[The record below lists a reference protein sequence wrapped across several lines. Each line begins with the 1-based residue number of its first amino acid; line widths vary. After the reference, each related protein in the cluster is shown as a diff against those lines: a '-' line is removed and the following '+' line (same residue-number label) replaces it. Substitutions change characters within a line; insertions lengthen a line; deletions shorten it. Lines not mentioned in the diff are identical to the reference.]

1 MSALLIILKH
11 LELALRLHAAA
22 PWLDAQAALAHVEA
36 AEAAATDQVSSE
48 LLLGIAFVESRYDPT
63 AVSRVERT
71 TRRTGS
77 YPSTTAPAQLN
88 RRASLF
94 CGPLQTYATSW
105 SACMEMRNLKVAYTA
120 GVAELEHWL
129 RDRRVRGS
137 ISRALAGHGCGN
149 RGVLTGICNG
159 YPNRVLARQRQLST
173 SQPPSH
179 NTRRVV
185 AST

>member
-1 MSALLIILKH
+1 MSALIVILKH
-11 LELALRLHAAA
+11 LELAVRLHAAA
-22 PWLDAQAALAHVEA
+22 PWLDAQTALAHVEA
-36 AEAAATDQVSSE
+36 AEAAATDQISSE

-63 AVSRVERT
+63 AVSRVERN
-71 TRRTGS
+71 TRRTGR
-77 YPSTTAPAQLN
+77 YPSTAAPAQLN

-94 CGPLQTYATSW
+94 CGPLQTYAPSW
-105 SACMEMRNLKVAYTA
+105 AACMDMRNLKVAYAA

-149 RGVLTGICNG
+149 RGVLTGACNG
-159 YPNRVLARQRQLST
+159 YPNRVLAMQRQLST
-173 SQPPSH
+173 PPAPSS
-179 NTRRVV
+179 TARRVV